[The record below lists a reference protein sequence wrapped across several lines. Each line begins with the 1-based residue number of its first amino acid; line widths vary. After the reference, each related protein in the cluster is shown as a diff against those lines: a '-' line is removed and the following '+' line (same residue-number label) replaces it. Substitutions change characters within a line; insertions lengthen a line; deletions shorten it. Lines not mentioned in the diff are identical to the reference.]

1 MAARLTIKEQSG
13 PSVLECKS
21 IVTIGRDNGCDIV
34 LGDPKVSRNH
44 AMLRQLGNGDFYLI
58 DEGSSNGSYVNGK
71 LVTAPT
77 LLKNSDRLGIG
88 STELVFEQEAD
99 PVEPETKASGED
111 TIVVA
116 PMGDIRQFTIL
127 VADIRGYTRISEN
140 TEIKTLTRMMN
151 DWFNQTRECIYEHH
165 GVVDKFIG
173 DCVYARWEVRD
184 DATGTVIDA
193 LHAAAQL
200 NFISSNLNSSYPE
213 VFEPLRIG
221 VGINTGAAAIGAGVS
236 ESAIGDAVNLTFRLE
251 SSTKEIGKD
260 VILGRAAYEN
270 LPEGMWLSQQTSIQ
284 VKGKTDPVEV
294 WGMSFGELDQLLDQI
309 KVSGFS

>member
-1 MAARLTIKEQSG
+1 MVAKLTVKKQSG
-13 PSVLECKS
+13 PSVLQCKP
-21 IVTIGRDNGCDIV
+21 IVTVGRDIGCDIV
-34 LGDPKVSRNH
+34 LNDPKVSRNH
-44 AMLRQLGNGDFYLI
+44 AMLRQLGNGDYYLI
-58 DEGSSNGSYVNGK
+58 DEGSSNGSYINGK
-71 LVTAPT
+71 LITAPT
-77 LLKNSDRLGIG
+77 LLKDKDRLGIG
-88 STELVFEQEAD
+88 STELLFEQEQGA
-99 PVEPETKASGED
+99 VEPEVHASGED
-111 TIVVA
+111 TIIVA
-116 PMGDIRQFTIL
+116 PVGDIRQFTIL
-127 VADIRGYTRISEN
+127 VADIRGYTRISEH

-184 DATGTVIDA
+184 DAAGTVIDA
-193 LHAAAQL
+193 MRAACEL

-251 SSTKEIGKD
+251 SSTKEMGKD

-270 LPEGMWLSQQTSIQ
+270 LPEGMWLSQQTSIK
-284 VKGKTDPVEV
+284 VKGKTDPVDV
-294 WGMSFGELDQLLDQI
+294 WGMSFAEVDQLLDRI
-309 KVSGFS
+309 KVSGFI

>member
-1 MAARLTIKEQSG
+1 MAARLTIKKQTG

-21 IVTIGRDNGCDIV
+21 IVTIGRDNGCDVV

-58 DEGSSNGSYVNGK
+58 DEGSSNGSYINGK
-71 LVTAPT
+71 LITAPT
-77 LLKNSDRLGIG
+77 LLRDQDRLGIG
-88 STELVFEQEAD
+88 STEILFEHEAE
-99 PVEPETKASGED
+99 PAEPEAEASGED
-111 TIVVA
+111 TVIVA
-116 PMGDIRQFTIL
+116 PVGDIRQFTIL

-151 DWFNQTRECIYEHH
+151 DWFNKTRECIYEHH
-165 GVVDKFIG
+165 GMVDKFIG

-184 DATGTVIDA
+184 DAAGTVVDA
-193 LHAAAQL
+193 MRAACEL

-270 LPEGMWLSQQTSIQ
+270 LPEGLWLSQQTSIQ
-284 VKGKTDPVEV
+284 VKGKTDPVDV
-294 WGMSFGELDQLLDQI
+294 WGMSFTEVEQLLDQI
-309 KVSGFS
+309 KVSGFY

>member
-1 MAARLTIKEQSG
+1 MAARLTIHKQSG

-21 IVTIGRDNGCDIV
+21 IVTIGRDAASDIV
-34 LGDPKVSRNH
+34 LADPKVSRNH

-58 DEGSSNGSYVNGK
+58 DEGSSNGSYINGK
-71 LVTAPT
+71 LITAPT
-77 LLKNSDRLGIG
+77 LLKDQDRLGIG
-88 STELVFEQEAD
+88 STELLFEQEAGSTD
-99 PVEPETKASGED
+99 PAATASAED

-151 DWFNQTRECIYEHH
+151 DWFNQTRECIYDHH

-173 DCVYARWEVRD
+173 DCVYARWEIRE
-184 DATGTVIDA
+184 DAAGTVTDA

-270 LPEGMWLSQQTSIQ
+270 LPEGLWLSQQTSIQ
-284 VKGKTDPVEV
+284 VKGKTDPVDV
-294 WGMSFGELDQLLDQI
+294 WGMSFGELEQLLDQI
-309 KVSGFS
+309 KVSGFN

>member
-1 MAARLTIKEQSG
+1 MAARLTIKKQSG

-21 IVTIGRDNGCDIV
+21 IVTIGRDNGCDVV
-34 LGDPKVSRNH
+34 LADPKVSRNH

-58 DEGSSNGSYVNGK
+58 DEGSSNGSYINGK
-71 LVTAPT
+71 LITAPT
-77 LLKNSDRLGIG
+77 LLRDQDRLGIG
-88 STELVFEQEAD
+88 STEILFEHEA
-99 PVEPETKASGED
+99 EPAAPEAEASGED
-111 TIVVA
+111 TVIVA
-116 PMGDIRQFTIL
+116 PVGDIRQFTIL

-151 DWFNQTRECIYEHH
+151 DWFNKTRECIYEHH
-165 GVVDKFIG
+165 GMVDKFIG

-184 DATGTVIDA
+184 DAAGTVVDA
-193 LHAAAQL
+193 MRAACEL

-270 LPEGMWLSQQTSIQ
+270 LPEGLWLSQQTSIQ
-284 VKGKTDPVEV
+284 VKGKTDPVDV
-294 WGMSFGELDQLLDQI
+294 WGMSFTEVEQLLDQI
-309 KVSGFS
+309 KVSGFY